1 LKSRFPD
8 WLQNRH
14 PAPPMVRMALR
25 HFKQRNSE
33 RLLPGRMASVAIQ
46 IAFPEVERDLV
57 QSALLPLLGLRQP
70 KRPSLGI
77 KRGALP
83 T

>member
-1 LKSRFPD
+1 
-8 WLQNRH
+8 
-14 PAPPMVRMALR
+14 MVRIALR
-25 HFKQRNSE
+25 HFEQKIQSA
-33 RLLPGRMASVAIQ
+33 LLPGRMIAFATQ
-46 IAFPEVERDLV
+46 IAFPEVESDLV

>member
-1 LKSRFPD
+1 MS
-8 WLQNRH
+8 WLQNRQS
-14 PAPPMVRMALR
+14 APSMVRMASR
-25 HFKQRNSE
+25 HFGKKIQRA
-33 RLLPGRMASVAIQ
+33 LLPGRMVAFATQ
-46 IAFPEVERDLV
+46 IAFPEVESDLV

-70 KRPSLGI
+70 KCSSLGI

>member
-1 LKSRFPD
+1 M
-8 WLQNRH
+8 
-14 PAPPMVRMALR
+14 ARMARR
-25 HFKQRNSE
+25 HFEQKIQCA
-33 RLLPGRMASVAIQ
+33 LLLGRMAAFAAQ

-70 KRPSLGI
+70 KCLSFGI

-83 T
+83 A